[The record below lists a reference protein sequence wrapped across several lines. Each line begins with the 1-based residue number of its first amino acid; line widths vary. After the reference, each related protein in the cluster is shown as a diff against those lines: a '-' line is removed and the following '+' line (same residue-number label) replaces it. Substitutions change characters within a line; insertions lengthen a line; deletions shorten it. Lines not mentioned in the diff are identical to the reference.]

1 MYFQNILLYLTTKH
15 TFMKKIFFSAILIIS
30 ALQLTAQEL
39 IAQDKYPVP
48 QFNTITHNFGEILEQ
63 AGTVSYSFKVK
74 NVGEVPLIINRVA
87 TSCGCTA
94 SKYTKEPILPNS
106 EGIITISY
114 NPAGRPG
121 RINQRITVFT
131 NAPGSGIVLSLRGEV
146 LPRPKTKAEIFR
158 RRIGDLG
165 LKNSHVSLGTVHVN
179 QVKVDTLHMYNFGSK
194 SIAIS
199 FDYVPKHINI
209 EVPQKELEP
218 EKEGTIIV
226 TYNSSELNDWGYTVS
241 RLRVLVNGENLPGNI
256 INVSARIE
264 EDFSNLTD
272 KELANAPRIEFSEI
286 QKDFGEVNEGEP
298 VKHDFVFKN
307 TGKSDLIIRK
317 IRASCGCTTVAP
329 KITLIKP
336 GEESS
341 LSASFR
347 TSGYKGRQ
355 SKSITVITND
365 PKKSTVVLRLT
376 GTIKPKPNK

>member
-1 MYFQNILLYLTTKH
+1 MR
-15 TFMKKIFFSAILIIS
+15 KIFFAAILIIS
-30 ALQLTAQEL
+30 ALQLTAQ
-39 IAQDKYPVP
+39 DKYPVP
-48 QFNTITHNFGEILEQ
+48 QFNTVTHNFGEILEQ

-74 NVGEVPLIINRVA
+74 NVGETPLIINRVA

-106 EGIITISY
+106 EGVITISY

-158 RRIGDLG
+158 RRFGDLG
-165 LKNSHVSLGTVHVN
+165 LKNSHISFGTVHVN
-179 QVKVDTLHMYNFGSK
+179 QIKVDTLHMYNFGSEN
-194 SIAIS
+194 ITIS
-199 FDYVPKHINI
+199 FDYIPKHINI
-209 EVPQKELEP
+209 EAPQKELEP
-218 EKEGTIIV
+218 QKEGTIIV
-226 TYNSSELNDWGYTVS
+226 TFNSSELNDWGYTVS

-264 EDFSNLTD
+264 EDFSKLTD
-272 KELANAPRIEFSEI
+272 EELANAPRIEFSEI
-286 QKDFGEVNEGEP
+286 QKNFGEINEGEL
-298 VKHDFVFKN
+298 VKHEFVFKN

-376 GTIKPKPNK
+376 GTVKPKPNK

>member
-1 MYFQNILLYLTTKH
+1 
-15 TFMKKIFFSAILIIS
+15 MKNIFFNFILIIS
-30 ALQLTAQEL
+30 ALQLTAQN
-39 IAQDKYPVP
+39 KYPVP
-48 QFNTITHNFGEILEQ
+48 QFASVTHNFGEILEQ
-63 AGTVSYSFKVK
+63 AGIVSHSFKVK
-74 NVGEVPLIINRVA
+74 NVGETPLIINRVA

-94 SKYTKEPILPNS
+94 SKYTKEPILPNT
-106 EGIITISY
+106 EGVVTVSY
-114 NPAGRPG
+114 NPVGRPG

-131 NAPGSGIVLSLRGEV
+131 NAPGSGIVLSLRGQV

-165 LKNSHVSLGTVHVN
+165 LKNSHLSLGVVHVN
-179 QVKVDTLHMYNFGSK
+179 QVKVDTLRMYNFGKENLS
-194 SIAIS
+194 IS
-199 FDYVPKHINI
+199 FNQVPKHINI
-209 EVPQKELEP
+209 AVPEELKPQKE
-218 EKEGTIIV
+218 GIIIV
-226 TYNSSELNDWGYTVS
+226 RYNSSEIKDWGYTVT
-241 RLRVLVNGENLPGNI
+241 RLRVLVNGQNLRGNI

-264 EDFSNLTD
+264 EDFSNLTE

-286 QKDFGEVNEGEP
+286 QRNFGEIEEGEP
-298 VKHDFVFKN
+298 VEHEFTFTN

-336 GEESS
+336 GEQSS

-365 PKKSTVVLRLT
+365 PKKSSIVLRLT
-376 GTIKPKPNK
+376 GTVTPKKNK